1 MLAQAFPILNI
12 DVIAAMLDDHQQKNS
27 NGFLVN
33 MAARVEGLTE
43 KPLGTA
49 RLLSSKGT
57 GN

>member
-27 NGFLVN
+27 NELSRFN

-43 KPLGTA
+43 DCRDVIDVG
-49 RLLSSKGT
+49 
-57 GN
+57 